1 MNKNVLITGAS
12 GFAGESLFKYLK
24 KKNIKITGTAF
35 KNIKNKKDIKIDL
48 TKKILIKKNFD
59 WIIHTAAHHKV
70 EDFKS
75 SADLKVKRNIS
86 MVKNLI
92 DFLKNNKTRN
102 FIFFSTIDI
111 NYSPHPRKKNMYI
124 KSKNFCEKILLS
136 ALKKNFLK
144 RLVILRLPAIV
155 GKNCGGNFIKNTLYN
170 LKQNLPINIW
180 NENNKFNNLI
190 HINDLNKLI
199 FHLIS
204 TQNNKK
210 KVIVDCLSSKP
221 IKLKDLVKSLKKKLN
236 SKSNIKYIN
245 KKKVFKKIKFNPK
258 TDYEFFSVKKTI
270 NLLF

>member
-1 MNKNVLITGAS
+1 MNKRVFITGTS

-48 TKKILIKKNFD
+48 TKKIKIKKNFD

-70 EDFKS
+70 EDFKNG
-75 SADLKVKRNIS
+75 ANIKVRRNIL

-92 DFLKNNKTRN
+92 DFLKNNRIRN

-111 NYSPHPRKKNMYI
+111 NYLPHLKKKNMYI
-124 KSKNFCEKILLS
+124 KSKNFCEKLLLN

-144 RLVILRLPAIV
+144 KLIVLRIPAIV
-155 GKNCGGNFIKNTLYN
+155 GKNCGENFIKNTLYN
-170 LKQNLPINIW
+170 LKKNLPINIW
-180 NENNKFNNLI
+180 NKNKKFNNLI

-199 FHLIS
+199 FYFVS
-204 TQNNKK
+204 AQNSKD

-221 IKLKDLVKSLKKKLN
+221 MKLKNLVESLKKKLN
-236 SKSNIKYIN
+236 SKSNIKYLN
-245 KKKVFKKIKFNPK
+245 KKKKFKKIKFNPK
-258 TDYEFFSVKKTI
+258 INYEFFSVKKTI